1 MPEVFAATGAAKFFL
16 KPFQI
21 DKTTFFDDTFP
32 HAHPISSIALDE
44 ATALYGSQLE
54 ISVLLNVGPG
64 IPSDNDCQEL
74 DLMCQGTMSRLSRK
88 FSWPSGRR
96 LSFRSKDPYTSS
108 SSGQDSAEKGSRLT
122 SASETALRLESQRR
136 EDIRARLEQMYGPS
150 GAAKY
155 HHLGPEYSADRASL
169 NDVYAIGLAQ
179 SDFKELKNQSVVE
192 AESVVREIWVRA
204 AA

>member
-1 MPEVFAATGAAKFFL
+1 MPDVFAATGAAKFFL

-32 HAHPISSIALDE
+32 HAHPISSLALDE
-44 ATALYGSQLE
+44 AVALYGNHLE
-54 ISVLLNVGPG
+54 VSVLLNVGPG

-74 DLMCQGTMSRLSRK
+74 DLMCQGTISRLSRK

-96 LSFRSKDPYTSS
+96 LSFRSKDPYA
-108 SSGQDSAEKGSRLT
+108 SSGQDSGEKGSRST

-136 EDIRARLEQMYGPS
+136 EDIRLRLEQMYGPS

-155 HHLGPEYSADRASL
+155 HHLGPEYSADWASL
-169 NDVYAIGLAQ
+169 NDVHAISLAQ
-179 SDFKELKNQSVVE
+179 SEFKELKNQSLVE
-192 AESVVREIWVRA
+192 AESVVRQVWVRA